1 MIDLIRQL
9 AVPSNMMRA
18 ASLGALPLPAVEM
31 IEILVHLT
39 GNPVF
44 AEQARMTLAG
54 WDEESSVAAAAD
66 PDTPRPV
73 LDYFMAPENW
83 RPHLLPALLEN
94 PAVPE
99 SQLLEMA
106 QAAAREIVE
115 IMLASPRV
123 NKSVNVLHAL
133 SSNQYLRDEELERLR
148 ATLHE
153 LGESVSGPGE
163 DDGKSQYEVEH
174 AEEIAAEEGKPFQL
188 VGDILDL
195 GFGDEDF
202 AQAPAAGAAVTLT
215 TVANALELQAVE
227 VPDDPEVRERISALL
242 RIARLSVGERVQ
254 LAMKGNREER
264 FILIR
269 DGVRVVSSAVLE
281 SPKLAENEVE
291 LFASMKNVPDSV
303 LRSIATKRKFIKMY
317 GVIKALTN
325 NPRTPIDV
333 GLPLLNHLFINDLRA
348 LSLNKNVSDT
358 IRKLAVKM
366 YKQKIISKH

>member
-1 MIDLIRQL
+1 
-9 AVPSNMMRA
+9 
-18 ASLGALPLPAVEM
+18 
-31 IEILVHLT
+31 
-39 GNPVF
+39 
-44 AEQARMTLAG
+44 
-54 WDEESSVAAAAD
+54 
-66 PDTPRPV
+66 
-73 LDYFMAPENW
+73 
-83 RPHLLPALLEN
+83 LLPALLEN

-133 SSNQYLRDEELERLR
+133 SSNQYLRDEELERVR

-215 TVANALELQAVE
+215 TVANALELQAAE
-227 VPDDPEVRERISALL
+227 VPDDPQVRERISALL

>member
-215 TVANALELQAVE
+215 TVANALELQAAE
-227 VPDDPEVRERISALL
+227 VPDDPQVRERISALL